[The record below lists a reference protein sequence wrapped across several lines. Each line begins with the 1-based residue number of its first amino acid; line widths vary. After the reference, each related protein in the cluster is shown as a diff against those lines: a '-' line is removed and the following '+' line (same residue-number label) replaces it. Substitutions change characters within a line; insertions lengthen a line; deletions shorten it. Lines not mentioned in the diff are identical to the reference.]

1 MFLFNYLIRKQDLK
15 RQEKQFFQN
24 LYLNFSVQMKL
35 LTQTGKILN
44 LNLKLIYPN
53 LRAYSTT
60 RKLEEHTLLWSI
72 LTADKHLY
80 IDLKMFPYEFNV
92 IIRRL
97 F

>member
-1 MFLFNYLIRKQDLK
+1 
-15 RQEKQFFQN
+15 
-24 LYLNFSVQMKL
+24 MKL

-44 LNLKLIYPN
+44 LNLKLINPN

-80 IDLKMFPYEFNV
+80 IDLKMFPYIFYV
-92 IIRRL
+92 IIHRL

>member
-1 MFLFNYLIRKQDLK
+1 
-15 RQEKQFFQN
+15 
-24 LYLNFSVQMKL
+24 MKL

-80 IDLKMFPYEFNV
+80 IDLKMFPYIFKRDYSQ
-92 IIRRL
+92 IIL
-97 F
+97 IQG

>member
-1 MFLFNYLIRKQDLK
+1 
-15 RQEKQFFQN
+15 
-24 LYLNFSVQMKL
+24 MKL

-72 LTADKHLY
+72 LTADKRLY
-80 IDLKMFPYEFNV
+80 IDLKMFPYTFNV
-92 IIRRL
+92 FIHTL
-97 F
+97 FYFKAKNKPNKNKFLYF